1 MFTHE
6 FCEQPWYI
14 WLTEEGAQVLTF
26 SPNVQAIVSVCSLAD
41 LCMDTWTCYKTES
54 LCQYHTNTRKSFVI
68 MEQNYF
74 MAFIMA
80 PRKSEYNT
88 GHLICSCL
96 DVRCWIVLM
105 PTDLCLS
112 GASVWHGVAATET
125 AELAQPKS
133 LADPLRKAF
142 VGPLLCIFCETSSIK
157 ISPGKVVLGAQ

>member
-1 MFTHE
+1 
-6 FCEQPWYI
+6 
-14 WLTEEGAQVLTF
+14 
-26 SPNVQAIVSVCSLAD
+26 
-41 LCMDTWTCYKTES
+41 
-54 LCQYHTNTRKSFVI
+54 

-112 GASVWHGVAATET
+112 GA
-125 AELAQPKS
+125 ELAQPKS